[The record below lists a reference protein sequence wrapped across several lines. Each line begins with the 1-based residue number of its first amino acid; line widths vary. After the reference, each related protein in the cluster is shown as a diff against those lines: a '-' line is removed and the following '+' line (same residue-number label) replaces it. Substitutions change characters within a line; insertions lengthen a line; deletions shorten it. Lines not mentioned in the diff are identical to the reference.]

1 MDTRQFHKRCFALIL
16 ACALALGCLPRA
28 QAASRRA
35 IESLQSQQASLTVQ
49 KAELQKKLDG
59 IRSSQGQAL
68 NKKNLVEQQLNV
80 LNQQIQVSENL
91 LAQYARQI
99 TEKEAELEQAKAKEA
114 EYQAEFEQ
122 RVRAMEERGNV
133 SYWSVLFQASD
144 FSDLLDRIDMI
155 GEIMDADDQVLDQLA
170 EARQAVVQAKAD
182 LEASRQGQQETL
194 AQQQSQQA
202 QLQAQQAEVDQLIQ
216 EIATQGDVYA
226 KQIEKL
232 EATQDDVAQQIAEAE
247 AIYQKQL
254 AAEKAAA
261 EKAAAEK
268 AAAEKAAA
276 EKAAAEQAAKA
287 AQAAAQKAA
296 QQQKQQSS
304 GSSASGSSSSSGS
317 QSSQTTASASGF
329 LWPVASSHRVTSPFG
344 WRTHPITGRQH
355 LHGGIDIAAPNGTP
369 ILAAKAGVVVISQYG
384 SSYGNYVVISHPDG
398 TRTLYAHMS
407 QRSVSAGDTVN
418 QGQTVG
424 LVGSTGSSTGNH
436 LHFETWTGSSS
447 SSRVNPMQ
455 FF

>member
-1 MDTRQFHKRCFALIL
+1 MDTRQFHKRCFALL
-16 ACALALGCLPRA
+16 LVCALALGCLPRA
-28 QAASRRA
+28 QAASRSA

-80 LNQQIQVSENL
+80 LKQQIQVSENL

-170 EARQAVVQAKAD
+170 EARQAVAQAKTD

-247 AIYQKQL
+247 ATYQKQL
-254 AAEKAAA
+254 AA

-287 AQAAAQKAA
+287 AQAAAQK
-296 QQQKQQSS
+296 QQSS

-329 LWPVASSHRVTSPFG
+329 LWPIASSHRVTSPFG
-344 WRTHPITGRQH
+344 WRTHPITGRRN

-369 ILAAKAGVVVISQYG
+369 IMASKAGVVVISQYG

-407 QRSVSAGDTVN
+407 QRNVSAGDTVR

>member
-1 MDTRQFHKRCFALIL
+1 MDTRQFHKRCFALL
-16 ACALALGCLPRA
+16 LVCALALGCLPRA
-28 QAASRRA
+28 QAASRSA

-80 LNQQIQVSENL
+80 LKQQIQVSENL

-170 EARQAVVQAKAD
+170 EARQAVAQAKAD

-232 EATQDDVAQQIAEAE
+232 EATSRSPRPRLHTRSSWPPKKQRQKRRQQKKRPRRKLP
-247 AIYQKQL
+247 QSRRPKRPRQPRRKQPSSRSS
-254 AAEKAAA
+254 KAAVLLPPVA
-261 EKAAAEK
+261 PAAAVPPADR
-268 AAAEKAAA
+268 AAR
-276 EKAAAEQAAKA
+276 QRRVLPG
-287 AQAAAQKAA
+287 
-296 QQQKQQSS
+296 SS
-304 GSSASGSSSSSGS
+304 GPSPAPTGSR
-317 QSSQTTASASGF
+317 
-329 LWPVASSHRVTSPFG
+329 LP
-344 WRTHPITGRQH
+344 
-355 LHGGIDIAAPNGTP
+355 
-369 ILAAKAGVVVISQYG
+369 
-384 SSYGNYVVISHPDG
+384 
-398 TRTLYAHMS
+398 
-407 QRSVSAGDTVN
+407 SAGGPTPSP
-418 QGQTVG
+418 GG
-424 LVGSTGSSTGNH
+424 SISTGASTLPRPTARRSWPRRPG
-436 LHFETWTGSSS
+436 WW
-447 SSRVNPMQ
+447 
-455 FF
+455 

>member
-1 MDTRQFHKRCFALIL
+1 MTIRQFHTRCFALLL
-16 ACALALGCLPRA
+16 ACALALGCLPHA
-28 QAASRRA
+28 QAASRSA
-35 IESLQSQQASLTVQ
+35 IESLQSQQASLSVQ

-80 LNQQIQVSENL
+80 LNQQIQVSEDL
-91 LAQYARQI
+91 LAQYAQQI
-99 TEKEAELEQAKAKEA
+99 TEKEAELEAAKAKEA
-114 EYQAEFEQ
+114 QYQAEFEE

-202 QLQAQQAEVDQLIQ
+202 QLQAQQAEVDRLIQ
-216 EIATQGDVYA
+216 EITVQSDVYA
-226 KQIEKL
+226 RQIEQL
-232 EATQDDVAQQIAEAE
+232 EDSQDAVAQQIAQAE
-247 AIYQKQL
+247 ATYQKQL
-254 AAEKAAA
+254 AAEKAAAEQAAQKAAA

-268 AAAEKAAA
+268 AAAAAKAAA
-276 EKAAAEQAAKA
+276 EKAA
-287 AQAAAQKAA
+287 
-296 QQQKQQSS
+296 QQKQQTSSSS
-304 GSSASGSSSSSGS
+304 GGGSTSSGS

-329 LWPVASSHRVTSPFG
+329 LWPIASSHRVTSPFG

-407 QRSVSAGDTVN
+407 QRSVSAGDTVS

>member
-1 MDTRQFHKRCFALIL
+1 MDTRQFHKRCFALLL

-28 QAASRRA
+28 QAASRSA

-80 LNQQIQVSENL
+80 LKQQIQVSENL

-170 EARQAVVQAKAD
+170 EARQAVAQAKAD

-202 QLQAQQAEVDQLIQ
+202 QLQVQQAEVDRLIQ
-216 EIATQGDVYA
+216 EITAQSDVYA
-226 KQIEKL
+226 RQIEQL
-232 EATQDDVAQQIAEAE
+232 EDSQDAVAQQIAQAE
-247 AIYQKQL
+247 ATYQKQL
-254 AAEKAAA
+254 AAEKAAAEQAAQKAAA

-268 AAAEKAAA
+268 AAAAAKAAA
-276 EKAAAEQAAKA
+276 EKAA
-287 AQAAAQKAA
+287 
-296 QQQKQQSS
+296 QQKQQTSSSS
-304 GSSASGSSSSSGS
+304 GGGSTSSGS
-317 QSSQTTASASGF
+317 QSSQTTASASGC
-329 LWPVASSHRVTSPFG
+329 LWPIASSHRVTSPFG

-369 ILAAKAGVVVISQYG
+369 IMASKAGVVVISQYG

-407 QRSVSAGDTVN
+407 QRNVSAGDTVR

>member
-1 MDTRQFHKRCFALIL
+1 MDTRQFHKRCFALLL
-16 ACALALGCLPRA
+16 ACALALGCLPCA
-28 QAASRRA
+28 QAASRSA

-170 EARQAVVQAKAD
+170 EARQAVAQAKTD

-247 AIYQKQL
+247 ATYQKQL

-268 AAAEKAAA
+268 AAAE
-276 EKAAAEQAAKA
+276 KA

-317 QSSQTTASASGF
+317 QTTASASGF
-329 LWPVASSHRVTSPFG
+329 LWPIASSHRVTSPFG

-369 ILAAKAGVVVISQYG
+369 IMASKAGVVVISQYG

-407 QRSVSAGDTVN
+407 QRNVSAGDTVR

>member
-1 MDTRQFHKRCFALIL
+1 MDTRQFHKRCFALLL

-28 QAASRRA
+28 QAASRSA

-91 LAQYARQI
+91 LAQYAWQI

-114 EYQAEFEQ
+114 GYQAEFEQ

-170 EARQAVVQAKAD
+170 EARQAVAQAKTD

-276 EKAAAEQAAKA
+276 EQAAKA

-304 GSSASGSSSSSGS
+304 SSSGS
-317 QSSQTTASASGF
+317 QSSQTTASASGL
-329 LWPVASSHRVTSPFG
+329 LWPIASSHRVTSPFG
-344 WRTHPITGRQH
+344 WRTHPITGRRN

-369 ILAAKAGVVVISQYG
+369 IMASKAGVVVISQYG

-407 QRSVSAGDTVN
+407 QRNVSAGDTVR

>member
-1 MDTRQFHKRCFALIL
+1 MDTRQFHKRCFALLL

-28 QAASRRA
+28 QAASRSA

-80 LNQQIQVSENL
+80 LKQQIQVSENL

-202 QLQAQQAEVDQLIQ
+202 QLQAQQAEVDRLIQ
-216 EIATQGDVYA
+216 EITTQSDVYA
-226 KQIEKL
+226 RQIEQL
-232 EATQDDVAQQIAEAE
+232 EDSQDAVAQQIAQAE
-247 AIYQKQL
+247 ATYQKQL
-254 AAEKAAA
+254 AAEKAAAEQAAQKAAA

-268 AAAEKAAA
+268 AAAAAKAAA
-276 EKAAAEQAAKA
+276 EKAA
-287 AQAAAQKAA
+287 
-296 QQQKQQSS
+296 QQKQQTSSSS
-304 GSSASGSSSSSGS
+304 GGGSTSSGS

-329 LWPVASSHRVTSPFG
+329 LWPIASSHRVTSPFG

-355 LHGGIDIAAPNGTP
+355 LHGGIDIAVPNGTP
-369 ILAAKAGVVVISQYG
+369 IMASKAGVVVISLYG
-384 SSYGNYVVISHPDG
+384 SSYGNYVVLSHPDG

-407 QRSVSAGDTVN
+407 QRSVSAGDTVS

>member
-1 MDTRQFHKRCFALIL
+1 MDTRQFHKRCFALLL

-28 QAASRRA
+28 QAASRSA

-80 LNQQIQVSENL
+80 LKQQIQVSENL

-247 AIYQKQL
+247 ATYQKQL

-268 AAAEKAAA
+268 AAAE
-276 EKAAAEQAAKA
+276 
-287 AQAAAQKAA
+287 KAA

-329 LWPVASSHRVTSPFG
+329 LWPIASSHRVTSPFG
-344 WRTHPITGRQH
+344 WRTHPITGRRN

-369 ILAAKAGVVVISQYG
+369 IMASKAGVVVISQYG

-407 QRSVSAGDTVN
+407 QRNVSAGDTVR

>member
-1 MDTRQFHKRCFALIL
+1 MDTRQFHKRCFALLL

-28 QAASRRA
+28 QAASRSA

-80 LNQQIQVSENL
+80 LKQQIQVSENL

-170 EARQAVVQAKAD
+170 EARQAVTQAKAD
-182 LEASRQGQQETL
+182 LEQSRQGQQETL

-202 QLQAQQAEVDQLIQ
+202 QLQAQQAEVDRLIQ
-216 EIATQGDVYA
+216 EITAQSDVYA
-226 KQIEKL
+226 RQIEQL
-232 EATQDDVAQQIAEAE
+232 EDSQDAVAQQIAQAE
-247 AIYQKQL
+247 ATYQKQL
-254 AAEKAAA
+254 AAEKAAAEQAAQKAAA

-268 AAAEKAAA
+268 AAAAAKAAA
-276 EKAAAEQAAKA
+276 EKAA
-287 AQAAAQKAA
+287 
-296 QQQKQQSS
+296 QQKQQTSSSS
-304 GSSASGSSSSSGS
+304 GGGSTSSGS

-329 LWPVASSHRVTSPFG
+329 LWPIASSHRVTSPFG

-407 QRSVSAGDTVN
+407 QRNVSAGDTVR

>member
-1 MDTRQFHKRCFALIL
+1 MDTRQFHKRCFALLL

-28 QAASRRA
+28 QAASRSA

-114 EYQAEFEQ
+114 GYQAEFEQ

-247 AIYQKQL
+247 ATYQKQL

-268 AAAEKAAA
+268 TAA

-304 GSSASGSSSSSGS
+304 GSSASGSSGSSSSSGS

-329 LWPVASSHRVTSPFG
+329 FWPIASSHRVTSPFG
-344 WRTHPITGRQH
+344 WRTHPITGRRN

-369 ILAAKAGVVVISQYG
+369 IMASKAGVVVISQYG

-407 QRSVSAGDTVN
+407 QRNVSAGDTVR

>member
-1 MDTRQFHKRCFALIL
+1 MDTRQFHKRCFALL
-16 ACALALGCLPRA
+16 LVCALVLGCLPRA
-28 QAASRRA
+28 QAASRSA

-80 LNQQIQVSENL
+80 LKQQIQVSENL

-144 FSDLLDRIDMI
+144 FSDLLDWINMI
-155 GEIMDADDQVLDQLA
+155 GELMDYDNQILDQLA
-170 EARQAVVQAKAD
+170 EARQAVTQAKAD
-182 LEASRQGQQETL
+182 LEQSRQGQQETL

-202 QLQAQQAEVDQLIQ
+202 QLQVQQAEVDRLIQ
-216 EIATQGDVYA
+216 EITAQSDVYA
-226 KQIEKL
+226 RQIEQL
-232 EATQDDVAQQIAEAE
+232 EDSQDVVAQQIAQAE
-247 AIYQKQL
+247 ATYQKQL
-254 AAEKAAA
+254 AAEKAAAEQAAQKAAA

-268 AAAEKAAA
+268 AAAAAKAAA
-276 EKAAAEQAAKA
+276 EKAA
-287 AQAAAQKAA
+287 
-296 QQQKQQSS
+296 QQKQQTSSSS
-304 GSSASGSSSSSGS
+304 GGGSTSSGS

-329 LWPVASSHRVTSPFG
+329 LWPIASSHRVTSPFG

-369 ILAAKAGVVVISQYG
+369 ILAAKAGVVVISLYG
-384 SSYGNYVVISHPDG
+384 SSYGNYVVLSHPDG

-407 QRSVSAGDTVN
+407 QRNVSAGDTVR

>member
-1 MDTRQFHKRCFALIL
+1 MDTRQFHKRCFALLL

-28 QAASRRA
+28 QAASRSA

-276 EKAAAEQAAKA
+276 EQAAKA

-304 GSSASGSSSSSGS
+304 GSSASGS
-317 QSSQTTASASGF
+317 QSSQTTASASGL
-329 LWPVASSHRVTSPFG
+329 LWPIASSHRVTSPFG
-344 WRTHPITGRQH
+344 WRTHPISGRRN

-369 ILAAKAGVVVISQYG
+369 IMASKAGVVVISQYG

-407 QRSVSAGDTVN
+407 QRNVSAGDTVR

>member
-1 MDTRQFHKRCFALIL
+1 MDTRQFHKRCFALL
-16 ACALALGCLPRA
+16 LVCALALGCLPRA
-28 QAASRRA
+28 QAASRSA

-170 EARQAVVQAKAD
+170 EARQAVAQAKTD
-182 LEASRQGQQETL
+182 LEQSRQGQQETL

-202 QLQAQQAEVDQLIQ
+202 QLQAQQAEVDRLIQ
-216 EIATQGDVYA
+216 EITAQSDVYA
-226 KQIEKL
+226 RQIEQL
-232 EATQDDVAQQIAEAE
+232 EDSQDAVAQQIAQAE
-247 AIYQKQL
+247 ATYQKQL
-254 AAEKAAA
+254 AAEKAAAEQAAQKAAA

-268 AAAEKAAA
+268 AAAAAKAAA
-276 EKAAAEQAAKA
+276 EKAA
-287 AQAAAQKAA
+287 
-296 QQQKQQSS
+296 QQKQQTSSSS
-304 GSSASGSSSSSGS
+304 GGGSTSSGS

-329 LWPVASSHRVTSPFG
+329 LWPIASSHRVTSPFG

-384 SSYGNYVVISHPDG
+384 SSYGNYVVLSHPDG

-407 QRSVSAGDTVN
+407 QRSVSAGDTVS

>member
-1 MDTRQFHKRCFALIL
+1 MDPRQFYRRCFALLL
-16 ACALALGCLPRA
+16 ACALALGALPHA
-28 QAASRRA
+28 QAASRSA

-99 TEKEAELEQAKAKEA
+99 TEKEAELEEAKAKEA

-144 FSDLLDRIDMI
+144 FSDLLDRINMI
-155 GEIMDADDQVLDQLA
+155 GEIMDSDDQVLDQLA
-170 EARQAVVQAKAD
+170 EARQAVAQAKAD
-182 LEASRQGQQETL
+182 LETSRQGQQETL

-202 QLQAQQAEVDQLIQ
+202 QLRTQQAEVDRLIQ

-247 AIYQKQL
+247 ATYQKQL
-254 AAEKAAA
+254 AA

-296 QQQKQQSS
+296 QQQKQKSSASSS
-304 GSSASGSSSSSGS
+304 GSSGSSSSGS

-329 LWPVASSHRVTSPFG
+329 LWPIASSHRVTSPFG
-344 WRTHPITGRQH
+344 WRTHPITGRQN

-369 ILAAKAGVVVISQYG
+369 IMASKAGVVVISQYG

-407 QRSVSAGDTVN
+407 QRNVSAGDTVS

>member
-1 MDTRQFHKRCFALIL
+1 MDTRQFHKRCFALLL

-28 QAASRRA
+28 QAASRSA

-247 AIYQKQL
+247 ATYQKQL

-268 AAAEKAAA
+268 AAAE
-276 EKAAAEQAAKA
+276 
-287 AQAAAQKAA
+287 QAAAQKAA

-329 LWPVASSHRVTSPFG
+329 LWPIASSHRVTSPFG

-369 ILAAKAGVVVISQYG
+369 IMASKAGVVVISQYG

-407 QRSVSAGDTVN
+407 QRNVSAGDTVR

>member
-1 MDTRQFHKRCFALIL
+1 MTIRQFHTRCFALLL
-16 ACALALGCLPRA
+16 ACALALGCLPHA
-28 QAASRRA
+28 QAASRSA
-35 IESLQSQQASLTVQ
+35 IESLQSRQASLTVQ

-80 LNQQIQVSENL
+80 LKQQIQVSENL

-99 TEKEAELEQAKAKEA
+99 TEKEAELEQAKDKEA

-202 QLQAQQAEVDQLIQ
+202 QLQVQQAEVDRLIQ
-216 EIATQGDVYA
+216 EITAQSDVYA
-226 KQIEKL
+226 RQIEQL
-232 EATQDDVAQQIAEAE
+232 EDSQDAVAQQIAQAE
-247 AIYQKQL
+247 ATYQKQL
-254 AAEKAAA
+254 AAEKAAAEQAAQKAAA

-268 AAAEKAAA
+268 AAAAAKAAA
-276 EKAAAEQAAKA
+276 EKAA
-287 AQAAAQKAA
+287 
-296 QQQKQQSS
+296 QQKQQTSS
-304 GSSASGSSSSSGS
+304 PSGGGSTSSGS
-317 QSSQTTASASGF
+317 QSSQTTASASGC
-329 LWPVASSHRVTSPFG
+329 LWPIASSHRVTSPFG

-384 SSYGNYVVISHPDG
+384 SSYGNYVVLSHPDG

-407 QRSVSAGDTVN
+407 QRSVSAGDTVS
-418 QGQTVG
+418 QGKTVG
-424 LVGSTGSSTGNH
+424 LVGSTGSSTGSH

>member
-1 MDTRQFHKRCFALIL
+1 MDTRQFHKRCFALLL

-28 QAASRRA
+28 QAASRSA

-80 LNQQIQVSENL
+80 LKQQIQVSENL
-91 LAQYARQI
+91 LAQYAQQI
-99 TEKEAELEQAKAKEA
+99 AEKEAELEAAKAKEA
-114 EYQAEFEQ
+114 QYQAEFEE

-144 FSDLLDRIDMI
+144 FSDLLDWINMI
-155 GEIMDADDQVLDQLA
+155 GELMDYDNQILDQLA
-170 EARQAVVQAKAD
+170 EARQAVTQAKAD
-182 LEASRQGQQETL
+182 LEQSRQGQQETL

-202 QLQAQQAEVDQLIQ
+202 QLQVQQAEVDRLIQ
-216 EIATQGDVYA
+216 EITAQSDVYA
-226 KQIEKL
+226 RQIEQL
-232 EATQDDVAQQIAEAE
+232 EDSQDAVAQQIAQAE
-247 AIYQKQL
+247 ATYQKQL
-254 AAEKAAA
+254 AAEKAAAEQAAQKAAA

-268 AAAEKAAA
+268 AAAAAKAAA
-276 EKAAAEQAAKA
+276 EKAA
-287 AQAAAQKAA
+287 
-296 QQQKQQSS
+296 QQKQQTSSSS
-304 GSSASGSSSSSGS
+304 GGGSTSSGS

-329 LWPVASSHRVTSPFG
+329 LWPIASSHRVTSPFG

-369 ILAAKAGVVVISQYG
+369 IMASKAGVVVISQYG

-407 QRSVSAGDTVN
+407 QRNVSAGDTVS

>member
-1 MDTRQFHKRCFALIL
+1 MDTRQFHKRCFALL
-16 ACALALGCLPRA
+16 LVCALALGCLPRA
-28 QAASRRA
+28 QAASRSA

-80 LNQQIQVSENL
+80 LKQQIQVSENL

-247 AIYQKQL
+247 ATYQKQL

-268 AAAEKAAA
+268 AAAEKAA
-276 EKAAAEQAAKA
+276 A

-329 LWPVASSHRVTSPFG
+329 LWPIASSHRVTSPFG
-344 WRTHPITGRQH
+344 WRTHPITGRQN

-369 ILAAKAGVVVISQYG
+369 IMASKAGVVVISQYG

-407 QRSVSAGDTVN
+407 QRNVSAGDTVR

>member
-1 MDTRQFHKRCFALIL
+1 MDTRQFHKRCFALLL

-28 QAASRRA
+28 QAASRSA

-268 AAAEKAAA
+268 AAAE
-276 EKAAAEQAAKA
+276 QAAKA

-329 LWPVASSHRVTSPFG
+329 LWPIASSHRVTSPFG

-369 ILAAKAGVVVISQYG
+369 ILAAKAGVVVISLYG

-407 QRSVSAGDTVN
+407 QRNVSAGDTVR

>member
-1 MDTRQFHKRCFALIL
+1 MDTRQFHKRCFALL
-16 ACALALGCLPRA
+16 LVCALALGCLPRA
-28 QAASRRA
+28 QAASRSA

-80 LNQQIQVSENL
+80 LKQQIQVSENL

-144 FSDLLDRIDMI
+144 FSDLLDWINMI
-155 GEIMDADDQVLDQLA
+155 GELMDYDNQILDQLA
-170 EARQAVVQAKAD
+170 EARQAVTQAKAD
-182 LEASRQGQQETL
+182 LEQSRQGQQETL

-202 QLQAQQAEVDQLIQ
+202 QLQVQQAEVDRLIQ
-216 EIATQGDVYA
+216 EITAQSDVYA
-226 KQIEKL
+226 RQIEQL
-232 EATQDDVAQQIAEAE
+232 EDSQDAVAQQIAQAE
-247 AIYQKQL
+247 ATYQKQL

-261 EKAAAEK
+261 EQAAQKEAAEK

-276 EKAAAEQAAKA
+276 AAKAAAE
-287 AQAAAQKAA
+287 KAA
-296 QQQKQQSS
+296 QQKQQTSSSS
-304 GSSASGSSSSSGS
+304 GGGSTSSGS

-329 LWPVASSHRVTSPFG
+329 LWPIASSHRVTSPFG

-369 ILAAKAGVVVISQYG
+369 ILAAKAGVVVISLYG
-384 SSYGNYVVISHPDG
+384 SSYGNYVVLSHPDG

-407 QRSVSAGDTVN
+407 QRSVSAGDTVS

>member
-1 MDTRQFHKRCFALIL
+1 MDTRQFHKRCFALL
-16 ACALALGCLPRA
+16 LVCALALGCLPRA
-28 QAASRRA
+28 QAASRSA
-35 IESLQSQQASLTVQ
+35 IESLQSQQASLSVQ

-80 LNQQIQVSENL
+80 LNQQIQVSEDL
-91 LAQYARQI
+91 LAQYAQQI
-99 TEKEAELEQAKAKEA
+99 AEKEAELEAAKAKEA
-114 EYQAEFEQ
+114 QYQAEFEE

-170 EARQAVVQAKAD
+170 EARQAVAQAKTD

-232 EATQDDVAQQIAEAE
+232 EASQDDVAQQIAQAE
-247 AIYQKQL
+247 ATYQKQL

-268 AAAEKAAA
+268 AAAE
-276 EKAAAEQAAKA
+276 QA

-304 GSSASGSSSSSGS
+304 GSSASGSSGSSSSSGS

-329 LWPVASSHRVTSPFG
+329 LWPIASSHRVTSPFG
-344 WRTHPITGRQH
+344 WRTHPITGRQN

-369 ILAAKAGVVVISQYG
+369 IMAAKAGVVVISQYG

-407 QRSVSAGDTVN
+407 QRNVSAGDTVR

>member
-1 MDTRQFHKRCFALIL
+1 MTIRQFHTRCFALLL
-16 ACALALGCLPRA
+16 ACALALGCLPHA
-28 QAASRRA
+28 QAASRSA
-35 IESLQSQQASLTVQ
+35 IESLQSQQASLSVQ

-68 NKKNLVEQQLNV
+68 SKKNLVEQQLNV

-114 EYQAEFEQ
+114 GYQAEFEQ

-144 FSDLLDRIDMI
+144 FSDLLDWINMI
-155 GEIMDADDQVLDQLA
+155 GELMDYDNQILDQLA
-170 EARQAVVQAKAD
+170 EARQAVTQAKAD
-182 LEASRQGQQETL
+182 LEQSRQGQQETL

-202 QLQAQQAEVDQLIQ
+202 QLQAQQAEVDRLIQ
-216 EIATQGDVYA
+216 EITAQSDVYA
-226 KQIEKL
+226 RQIEQL
-232 EATQDDVAQQIAEAE
+232 EDSQDAVAQQIAQAE
-247 AIYQKQL
+247 ATYQKQL
-254 AAEKAAA
+254 AAEKAAAEQAAQKAAA

-268 AAAEKAAA
+268 AAAAAKAAA
-276 EKAAAEQAAKA
+276 EKAA
-287 AQAAAQKAA
+287 
-296 QQQKQQSS
+296 QQKQQTSSSS
-304 GSSASGSSSSSGS
+304 GGGSTSSGS

-329 LWPVASSHRVTSPFG
+329 LWPIASSHRVTSPFG

-369 ILAAKAGVVVISQYG
+369 ILAAKAGVVVISLYG
-384 SSYGNYVVISHPDG
+384 SSYGNYVVLSHPDG

-407 QRSVSAGDTVN
+407 QRSVSAGDTVS

>member
-1 MDTRQFHKRCFALIL
+1 MDTRQFHKRCFALL
-16 ACALALGCLPRA
+16 LVCALALGCLPRA
-28 QAASRRA
+28 QAASRSA

-91 LAQYARQI
+91 LVQYARQI

-261 EKAAAEK
+261 EKAAAE
-268 AAAEKAAA
+268 
-276 EKAAAEQAAKA
+276 QAAKA

-329 LWPVASSHRVTSPFG
+329 LWPIASSHRVTSPFG
-344 WRTHPITGRQH
+344 WRTHPITGRRN

-369 ILAAKAGVVVISQYG
+369 IMASKAGVVVISQYG

-407 QRSVSAGDTVN
+407 QRNVSAGDTVR

>member
-1 MDTRQFHKRCFALIL
+1 MDPRQFYRRCFALLL
-16 ACALALGCLPRA
+16 ACALALGALPHA
-28 QAASRRA
+28 QAASRSA

-99 TEKEAELEQAKAKEA
+99 TEKEAELEEAKAKEA

-144 FSDLLDRIDMI
+144 FSDLLDRINMI
-155 GEIMDADDQVLDQLA
+155 GEIMDSDDQVLDQLA
-170 EARQAVVQAKAD
+170 EARQAVAQAKAD
-182 LEASRQGQQETL
+182 LETSRQGQQETL

-202 QLQAQQAEVDQLIQ
+202 QLRTQQAEVDRLIQ

-232 EATQDDVAQQIAEAE
+232 EATQDNVAQQIAEAE
-247 AIYQKQL
+247 ATYQKQL
-254 AAEKAAA
+254 AA

-296 QQQKQQSS
+296 QQQKQQNSA
-304 GSSASGSSSSSGS
+304 SASGSSSSGS

-329 LWPVASSHRVTSPFG
+329 LWPIASSHRVTSPFG
-344 WRTHPITGRQH
+344 WRTHPITGRQN

-369 ILAAKAGVVVISQYG
+369 IMASKAGVVVISQYG

-407 QRSVSAGDTVN
+407 QRNVSAGDTVS

>member
-1 MDTRQFHKRCFALIL
+1 MDTRQFHKRCFALLL

-28 QAASRRA
+28 QAASRSA
-35 IESLQSQQASLTVQ
+35 IESLQSQQASLSVQ

-80 LNQQIQVSENL
+80 LKQQIQVSENL

-144 FSDLLDRIDMI
+144 FSDLLDWINMI
-155 GEIMDADDQVLDQLA
+155 GELMDYDNQILDQLA
-170 EARQAVVQAKAD
+170 EARQAVAQAKAD
-182 LEASRQGQQETL
+182 LEQSRQGQQETL

-202 QLQAQQAEVDQLIQ
+202 QLQAQQAEVDRLIQ
-216 EIATQGDVYA
+216 EITAQSDVYA
-226 KQIEKL
+226 RQIEQL
-232 EATQDDVAQQIAEAE
+232 EDSQDAVAQQIAQAE
-247 AIYQKQL
+247 ATYQKQL
-254 AAEKAAA
+254 AAEKAAAEQAAQKAAA

-268 AAAEKAAA
+268 AAAAAKAAA
-276 EKAAAEQAAKA
+276 EKAA
-287 AQAAAQKAA
+287 
-296 QQQKQQSS
+296 QQKQQTSSSS
-304 GSSASGSSSSSGS
+304 GGGSTSSGS

-329 LWPVASSHRVTSPFG
+329 LWPIASSHRVTSPFG

-369 ILAAKAGVVVISQYG
+369 ILAAKAGVVVISLYG
-384 SSYGNYVVISHPDG
+384 SSYGNYVVLSHPDG

-407 QRSVSAGDTVN
+407 QRSVSAGDTVS

>member
-1 MDTRQFHKRCFALIL
+1 MLL
-16 ACALALGCLPRA
+16 VCALALGCLPRA
-28 QAASRRA
+28 QAASRSA

-80 LNQQIQVSENL
+80 LKQQIQVSENL

-144 FSDLLDRIDMI
+144 FSDLLDWIDMI

-276 EKAAAEQAAKA
+276 EQAAKA

-329 LWPVASSHRVTSPFG
+329 FWPIASSHRVTSPFG
-344 WRTHPITGRQH
+344 WRTHPITGRRN

-369 ILAAKAGVVVISQYG
+369 IMASKAGVVVISQYG

-407 QRSVSAGDTVN
+407 QRNVSAGDTVR

>member
-1 MDTRQFHKRCFALIL
+1 MTIRQFHTRCFALLL
-16 ACALALGCLPRA
+16 ACALALGCLPHA
-28 QAASRRA
+28 QAASRSA
-35 IESLQSQQASLTVQ
+35 IESLQSQQASLSVQ

-80 LNQQIQVSENL
+80 LNQQIQVSEDL
-91 LAQYARQI
+91 LAQYAQQI
-99 TEKEAELEQAKAKEA
+99 TEKEAELEAAKAKEA
-114 EYQAEFEQ
+114 RYQAEFEA

-170 EARQAVVQAKAD
+170 EARQAVAQAKAD

-202 QLQAQQAEVDQLIQ
+202 QLQVQQAEVDRLIQ
-216 EIATQGDVYA
+216 EITAQSDVYA
-226 KQIEKL
+226 RQIEQL
-232 EATQDDVAQQIAEAE
+232 EDSQDAVAQQIAQAE
-247 AIYQKQL
+247 ATYQKQL
-254 AAEKAAA
+254 AAEKAAAEQAAQKAAA

-268 AAAEKAAA
+268 AAAAAKAAA
-276 EKAAAEQAAKA
+276 EKAA
-287 AQAAAQKAA
+287 
-296 QQQKQQSS
+296 QQKQQTSSSS
-304 GSSASGSSSSSGS
+304 GGGSTSSGS

-329 LWPVASSHRVTSPFG
+329 LWPIASSHRVTSPFG

-369 ILAAKAGVVVISQYG
+369 ILAAKAGVVVISLYG
-384 SSYGNYVVISHPDG
+384 SSYGNYVVLSHPDG

-407 QRSVSAGDTVN
+407 QRSVSAGDTVS

>member
-1 MDTRQFHKRCFALIL
+1 MDTRQFHKRCFALLL

-28 QAASRRA
+28 QAASRSA

-276 EKAAAEQAAKA
+276 EQAAKA

-304 GSSASGSSSSSGS
+304 GSSASGS
-317 QSSQTTASASGF
+317 QSSQTTASASGL
-329 LWPVASSHRVTSPFG
+329 LWPIASSHRVTSPFG
-344 WRTHPITGRQH
+344 WRTHPITGRRN

-369 ILAAKAGVVVISQYG
+369 IMASKAGVVVISQYG

-407 QRSVSAGDTVN
+407 QRNVSAGDTVR

>member
-1 MDTRQFHKRCFALIL
+1 MTIRQFHTRCFALLL
-16 ACALALGCLPRA
+16 ACALALGCLPHA
-28 QAASRRA
+28 QAASRSA
-35 IESLQSQQASLTVQ
+35 IESLQSQQASLSVQ

-68 NKKNLVEQQLNV
+68 SKKNLVEQQLNV
-80 LNQQIQVSENL
+80 LNQQIQVSEDL
-91 LAQYARQI
+91 LAQYAQQI
-99 TEKEAELEQAKAKEA
+99 AEKEAELEAAKAKEA
-114 EYQAEFEQ
+114 QYQAEFEE

-144 FSDLLDRIDMI
+144 FSDLLDWINMI
-155 GEIMDADDQVLDQLA
+155 GELMDYDNQILEKLA

-202 QLQAQQAEVDQLIQ
+202 QLQAQQAEVDRLIQ
-216 EIATQGDVYA
+216 EITAQSDVYA
-226 KQIEKL
+226 RQIEQL
-232 EATQDDVAQQIAEAE
+232 EDSQDAVAQQIAQAE
-247 AIYQKQL
+247 ATYQKQL
-254 AAEKAAA
+254 AAEKAAAEQAAQKAAA

-268 AAAEKAAA
+268 AAAAAKAAA
-276 EKAAAEQAAKA
+276 EKAA
-287 AQAAAQKAA
+287 
-296 QQQKQQSS
+296 QQKQQTSSSS
-304 GSSASGSSSSSGS
+304 GGGSTSSGS
-317 QSSQTTASASGF
+317 QSSQTTASASGC
-329 LWPVASSHRVTSPFG
+329 LWPIASSHRVTSPFG

-369 ILAAKAGVVVISQYG
+369 ILAAKAGVVVISLYG
-384 SSYGNYVVISHPDG
+384 SSYGNYVVLSHPDG

-407 QRSVSAGDTVN
+407 QRSVSAGDTVR

>member
-1 MDTRQFHKRCFALIL
+1 MTIRQFHTRCFALLL
-16 ACALALGCLPRA
+16 ACALALGCLPHA
-28 QAASRRA
+28 QAASRSA
-35 IESLQSQQASLTVQ
+35 IESLQSQQASLSVQ

-80 LNQQIQVSENL
+80 LNQQIQVSEDL
-91 LAQYARQI
+91 LAQYAQQI
-99 TEKEAELEQAKAKEA
+99 TEKEAELEAAKAKEA
-114 EYQAEFEQ
+114 RYQAEFEE

-247 AIYQKQL
+247 ATYQKQL
-254 AAEKAAA
+254 AA

-329 LWPVASSHRVTSPFG
+329 LWPIASSHRVTSPFG

-384 SSYGNYVVISHPDG
+384 SSYGNYVVLSHPDG

-407 QRSVSAGDTVN
+407 QRSVSAGDTVS

>member
-1 MDTRQFHKRCFALIL
+1 MDTRQFHKRCFVLLL

-28 QAASRRA
+28 QAASRSA

-80 LNQQIQVSENL
+80 LKQQIQVSENL

-170 EARQAVVQAKAD
+170 EARQAVLQAKAD

-261 EKAAAEK
+261 EKT
-268 AAAEKAAA
+268 AAEKAAA

-304 GSSASGSSSSSGS
+304 GSASGS

-329 LWPVASSHRVTSPFG
+329 LWPIASSHRVTSPFG

-369 ILAAKAGVVVISQYG
+369 IMASKAGVVVISQYG

-407 QRSVSAGDTVN
+407 QRNVSAGDTVR

>member
-1 MDTRQFHKRCFALIL
+1 MDTRQFHKRCFALL
-16 ACALALGCLPRA
+16 LVCALALGCLPRA
-28 QAASRRA
+28 QAASRSA

-49 KAELQKKLDG
+49 KEELQKKLDG

-80 LNQQIQVSENL
+80 LKQQIQVSENL

-170 EARQAVVQAKAD
+170 EARQAVLQAKAD

-261 EKAAAEK
+261 E
-268 AAAEKAAA
+268 
-276 EKAAAEQAAKA
+276 QAAKA

-329 LWPVASSHRVTSPFG
+329 LWPIASSHRVTSPFG

-369 ILAAKAGVVVISQYG
+369 IMASKAGVVVISQYG

-407 QRSVSAGDTVN
+407 QRNVSAGDTVR

>member
-1 MDTRQFHKRCFALIL
+1 MTIRQFHTRCFALLL
-16 ACALALGCLPRA
+16 ACALALGCLPHA
-28 QAASRRA
+28 QAASRSA
-35 IESLQSQQASLTVQ
+35 IESLQSQQASLSVQ

-80 LNQQIQVSENL
+80 LNQQIQVSEDL
-91 LAQYARQI
+91 LAQYAQQI
-99 TEKEAELEQAKAKEA
+99 AEKEAELEAAKAKEA
-114 EYQAEFEQ
+114 QYQAEFEE

-144 FSDLLDRIDMI
+144 FSDLLDWINMI
-155 GEIMDADDQVLDQLA
+155 GELMDYDNQILDRLA
-170 EARQAVVQAKAD
+170 EARQAVAQAKAD
-182 LEASRQGQQETL
+182 LEQSRQGQQETL

-202 QLQAQQAEVDQLIQ
+202 QLQAQQAEVDRLIQ
-216 EIATQGDVYA
+216 EITTQSDVYA
-226 KQIEKL
+226 RQIEQL
-232 EATQDDVAQQIAEAE
+232 EDSQDAVAQQIAQAE
-247 AIYQKQL
+247 ATYQKQL
-254 AAEKAAA
+254 AAEKAAAEQAAQKAAA

-268 AAAEKAAA
+268 AAAAAKAAA
-276 EKAAAEQAAKA
+276 EKAA
-287 AQAAAQKAA
+287 
-296 QQQKQQSS
+296 QQKQQTSSSS
-304 GSSASGSSSSSGS
+304 GGGSTSSGS

-329 LWPVASSHRVTSPFG
+329 LWPIASSHRVTSPFG

-369 ILAAKAGVVVISQYG
+369 IMASKAGVVVISQYG
-384 SSYGNYVVISHPDG
+384 SSYGNYVVLSHPDG

-407 QRSVSAGDTVN
+407 QRSVSAGDTVS

>member
-1 MDTRQFHKRCFALIL
+1 MDTRQFHKRCFALLL
-16 ACALALGCLPRA
+16 ACALALGCLPCA
-28 QAASRRA
+28 QAASRSA

-80 LNQQIQVSENL
+80 LKQQIQVSENL

-144 FSDLLDRIDMI
+144 FSDLL
-155 GEIMDADDQVLDQLA
+155 
-170 EARQAVVQAKAD
+170 
-182 LEASRQGQQETL
+182 

-202 QLQAQQAEVDQLIQ
+202 QLQAQQTEVDQLIQ

-232 EATQDDVAQQIAEAE
+232 EATQDDVAQQIAQAE
-247 AIYQKQL
+247 ATYQKQL
-254 AAEKAAA
+254 AA

-304 GSSASGSSSSSGS
+304 ASSASGSSGSSSSSGS

-329 LWPVASSHRVTSPFG
+329 LWPIASSHRVTSPFG
-344 WRTHPITGRQH
+344 WRTHPITGRRN

-369 ILAAKAGVVVISQYG
+369 IMASKAGVVVISQYG

-407 QRSVSAGDTVN
+407 QRNVSAGDTVR

>member
-1 MDTRQFHKRCFALIL
+1 MTIRQFHTRCFALLL
-16 ACALALGCLPRA
+16 ACALALGCLPHA
-28 QAASRRA
+28 QAASRSA
-35 IESLQSQQASLTVQ
+35 IESLQSQQASLSVQ

-80 LNQQIQVSENL
+80 LNQQIQVSEDL
-91 LAQYARQI
+91 LAQYAQQI
-99 TEKEAELEQAKAKEA
+99 TEKEAELEAAKAKEA
-114 EYQAEFEQ
+114 QYQAEFEE

-144 FSDLLDRIDMI
+144 FSDLLDWINMI
-155 GEIMDADDQVLDQLA
+155 GELMDYDNQILDQLA
-170 EARQAVVQAKAD
+170 EARQAVTQAKAD
-182 LEASRQGQQETL
+182 LEQSRQGQQETL

-202 QLQAQQAEVDQLIQ
+202 QLQVQQAEVDRLIQ
-216 EIATQGDVYA
+216 EITAQSDVYA
-226 KQIEKL
+226 RQIEQL
-232 EATQDDVAQQIAEAE
+232 EDSQDVVAQQIAQAE
-247 AIYQKQL
+247 ATYQKQL
-254 AAEKAAA
+254 AAEKAAAEQAAQKAAA

-268 AAAEKAAA
+268 AAAAAKAAA
-276 EKAAAEQAAKA
+276 EKAA
-287 AQAAAQKAA
+287 
-296 QQQKQQSS
+296 QQKQQTSSSS
-304 GSSASGSSSSSGS
+304 GGGSTSSGS
-317 QSSQTTASASGF
+317 QSSQTTASASGL
-329 LWPVASSHRVTSPFG
+329 LWPIASSHRVTSPFG

-369 ILAAKAGVVVISQYG
+369 IMAAKAGVVVISQYG
-384 SSYGNYVVISHPDG
+384 SSYGNYVVLSHPDG

-407 QRSVSAGDTVN
+407 QRSVSAGDTVS

>member
-1 MDTRQFHKRCFALIL
+1 MDTRQFHKRCFALLL

-28 QAASRRA
+28 QAASRSA

-170 EARQAVVQAKAD
+170 EARQAVAQAKTD

-276 EKAAAEQAAKA
+276 EQAAKA

-304 GSSASGSSSSSGS
+304 SSSGS
-317 QSSQTTASASGF
+317 QSSQTTASASGL
-329 LWPVASSHRVTSPFG
+329 LWPIASSHRVTSPFG
-344 WRTHPITGRQH
+344 WRTHPITGRRN

-369 ILAAKAGVVVISQYG
+369 IMASKAGVVVISQYG

-407 QRSVSAGDTVN
+407 QRNVSAGDTVR

>member
-1 MDTRQFHKRCFALIL
+1 MDTRQFHKRCFALLL

-28 QAASRRA
+28 QAASRSA

-80 LNQQIQVSENL
+80 LKQQIQVSENL

-276 EKAAAEQAAKA
+276 EQAAKA

-329 LWPVASSHRVTSPFG
+329 LWPPGHIALRLADPPHHRAAASPRGHRHCRAQRHADHG
-344 WRTHPITGRQH
+344 LEGR
-355 LHGGIDIAAPNGTP
+355 GGGD
-369 ILAAKAGVVVISQYG
+369 LAVWFVLRKLCGDLPPG
-384 SSYGNYVVISHPDG
+384 RHPDAVRPHVPAKRLSRRHRAPG
-398 TRTLYAHMS
+398 ADRGFG
-407 QRSVSAGDTVN
+407 R
-418 QGQTVG
+418 
-424 LVGSTGSSTGNH
+424 
-436 LHFETWTGSSS
+436 LHRQLHRQPPAF
-447 SSRVNPMQ
+447 
-455 FF
+455 

>member
-1 MDTRQFHKRCFALIL
+1 MDTRHVHKRCFALLL

-28 QAASRRA
+28 QAASRSA

-170 EARQAVVQAKAD
+170 EARQAVAQAKTD

-247 AIYQKQL
+247 ATYQKQL

-268 AAAEKAAA
+268 AA
-276 EKAAAEQAAKA
+276 AAKA

-317 QSSQTTASASGF
+317 QSSQTTASASEF
-329 LWPVASSHRVTSPFG
+329 LWPIASSHRVTSPFG
-344 WRTHPITGRQH
+344 WRTHPITGRRN

-369 ILAAKAGVVVISQYG
+369 IMASKTGVVVISQYG

-407 QRSVSAGDTVN
+407 QRNVSAGDTVR